1 MILQSS
7 ITSTGKSFLFLVGQY
22 YQLQIFARLRLDVFL
37 AVSQAQPWHS
47 WQPPRQQSPPRPR
60 PEAPLQIQRPL
71 PQFPQKPQLQATA
84 TAVTASPFVS
94 PHCHGGPRL
103 IATPMRRMPPSLATS
118 QDTPR
123 TQPRQTPRPIPTPQQ
138 IQAVTPLLAPVTPV
152 QTQRGTV
159 QPPFP
164 PFIIAQHNL
173 KTQIPCIS
181 LCLVNQLYKLLYNF
195 IEFVDVFA
203 SCIQQSST
211 IQSSPRVSSLRWTKD
226 ATLSFDHCVLVQH
239 DPVSKASRYSYLKSS
254 TTFATS
260 LHDSLV
266 DHNRQHS
273 NNISLFPLL
282 VYRFLSH
289 VRLMPTGPQAS
300 RSRTATK
307 WTKCLSASAAVWKSA

>member
-1 MILQSS
+1 M
-7 ITSTGKSFLFLVGQY
+7 
-22 YQLQIFARLRLDVFL
+22 
-37 AVSQAQPWHS
+37 
-47 WQPPRQQSPPRPR
+47 
-60 PEAPLQIQRPL
+60 
-71 PQFPQKPQLQATA
+71 
-84 TAVTASPFVS
+84 
-94 PHCHGGPRL
+94 
-103 IATPMRRMPPSLATS
+103 
-118 QDTPR
+118 
-123 TQPRQTPRPIPTPQQ
+123 
-138 IQAVTPLLAPVTPV
+138 
-152 QTQRGTV
+152 
-159 QPPFP
+159 
-164 PFIIAQHNL
+164 
-173 KTQIPCIS
+173 
-181 LCLVNQLYKLLYNF
+181 
-195 IEFVDVFA
+195 FA

-307 WTKCLSASAAVWKSA
+307 WTKCLSASAAVWKSAWLVALSMLYHYIAVYCSCCLLSQGWPHQRRQASWIHQSLSNALVSLSVALVQFVWVFDAFPIISNNTWQFQALSWR